1 MATLKLRFALLLAL
15 ALQTGAAFAYCV
27 ESGSDG
33 ALTDG
38 VMSQGECE
46 GLIDNLASDT
56 KKHGKNIELFI
67 AQQKEGYYYKVC
79 NSPEMKDHFKENFDI
94 ASIQPACTTVC
105 QSAEQLAEKF
115 CGDGKSGIRSF
126 QYLGQGKDCL
136 KVKICTYQK

>member
-1 MATLKLRFALLLAL
+1 MLTLKLRFVLLLTL
-15 ALQTGAAFAYCV
+15 SLQTGAVFAYCV

-46 GLIDNLASDT
+46 GLLDNLTSDT

-67 AQQKEGYYYKVC
+67 AQENEGYYYKVC
-79 NSPEMKDHFKENFDI
+79 NSPEMKEHFKENFDI
-94 ASIQPACTTVC
+94 ASIQPTCTTVC
-105 QSAEQLAEKF
+105 QSAEQLAGQF

-136 KVKICTYQK
+136 KVKICNFKK